1 MSDEISE
8 ELANVLRHIR
18 RSIDER
24 SGDAVYFG
32 LATRVRIDAILD
44 RYEEACRPPA
54 PIITRVEVIT
64 DTGRDYVSWEKDNN
78 ITTSLQDEG
87 RTLKIFV
94 SKCAANPKP
103 KFDLKDFLNRGVMV
117 RFHTGVTKTGVIH
130 HNPNAGSFRFQ

>member
-94 SKCAANPKP
+94 SNVQQTLSQNLI
-103 KFDLKDFLNRGVMV
+103 LKTF
-117 RFHTGVTKTGVIH
+117 
-130 HNPNAGSFRFQ
+130 